1 VIDLDPRTTLA
12 RQDLAEQAL
21 EGLVR
26 ADRFRPVEAWQC
38 ARPAASVRKAPAAS
52 AEQLDQLVFGE
63 AFDVLDQKDGWLWG
77 RARRDGHVGWVEKAA
92 LAQPVLTPTD
102 RISVIRTYAFPEP
115 DIRSGPPVLLTLNA
129 LVTVE
134 ARAGRFAKIA
144 RSGWVVERHILAL
157 DTFERDPVEVAER
170 YLGAP
175 YQWGGR
181 ESLGL
186 DCSGLVQQ
194 ALYACG
200 RACPRDA
207 DMQAR
212 EAGEAI
218 DRAQGLRRGDLVF
231 WDGHVAVMIDE
242 ERVIH
247 ANSHHMAVV
256 VEPLAEAE
264 LRNREAGVGEP
275 TAYRRL

>member
-1 VIDLDPRTTLA
+1 VTEFDPRFTLA
-12 RQDLAEQAL
+12 RPDLAEQAL

-38 ARPAASVRKAPAAS
+38 AVPSAAVRKAPDLA
-52 AEQLDQLVFGE
+52 AEQQDQVVFGE
-63 AFDVLDQKDGWLWG
+63 AFDVLDKKDGWLWG
-77 RARRDGHVGWVEKAA
+77 RARRDGYVGWVEADA
-92 LAQPVLTPTD
+92 FAEGVLAPTH
-102 RISVIRTYAFPEP
+102 RVSAIRTYAFPEP
-115 DIRSGPPVLLTLNA
+115 DIKSGPPTLITLNA

-134 ARAGRFAKIA
+134 HRVGRWAKIA
-144 RSGWVVERHILAL
+144 RSGWIVERHLAAL
-157 DTFERDPVEVAER
+157 DEFESDPVAVAER

-207 DMQAR
+207 EMQAK
-212 EAGEAI
+212 EAGEALEGG
-218 DRAQGLRRGDLVF
+218 RGLRRGDLVF
-231 WDGHVAVMIDE
+231 WKDHVALMIDE
-242 ERVIH
+242 DRIIH
-247 ANSHHMAVV
+247 ANAHHMAVA
-256 VEPLAEAE
+256 VETLAEAVE
-264 LRNREAGVGEP
+264 RIREAGVGEP